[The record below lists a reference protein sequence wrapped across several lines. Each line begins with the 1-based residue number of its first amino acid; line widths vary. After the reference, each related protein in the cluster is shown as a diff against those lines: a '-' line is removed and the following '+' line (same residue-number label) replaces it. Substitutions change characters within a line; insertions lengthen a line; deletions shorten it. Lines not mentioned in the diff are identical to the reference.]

1 MSRAEEVARFK
12 HLTENVLPALARDGG
27 WPIRLDHCFKRICLD
42 YAFEDVWYKHLP
54 KPAERYIEG
63 EPLARALACAEEL
76 SREGEALLH
85 ARNHASLRYRG
96 KLRRENTQTAQ
107 A

>member
-42 YAFEDVWYKHLP
+42 YAFGGVWYEHLHR
-54 KPAERYIEG
+54 PAERYLTG
-63 EPLARALACAEEL
+63 AALLRATQCAEDL
-76 SREGEALLH
+76 LLRGPDLLRE
-85 ARNHASLRYRG
+85 RNLESLGFRG
-96 KLRRENTQTAQ
+96 KLKERRQPNL
-107 A
+107 